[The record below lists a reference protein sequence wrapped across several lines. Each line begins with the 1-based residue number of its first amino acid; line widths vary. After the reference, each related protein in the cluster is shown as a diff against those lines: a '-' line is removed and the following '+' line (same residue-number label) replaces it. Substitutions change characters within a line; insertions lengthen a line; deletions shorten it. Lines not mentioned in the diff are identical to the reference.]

1 METPASGFAVV
12 PEWRHSLSAQS
23 DPATCMQVLV
33 LRSSVVDPLQSCMMQ
48 PKAASPTD
56 ESREYVQ
63 VKRKSLQGNACPV
76 ARTLDLI
83 GDWWSLL
90 IIRDALDGIRRFND
104 FQKSLDIAK
113 NMLSARLKGLVEQGI
128 LQAMP
133 AADGGAYKEYVLT
146 ERGKALQTVIVA
158 LSQWGGEFMYAP
170 GEPGSVMVDAKDR
183 QPIRKLELIAA
194 DGRSLAPEDVATRLG
209 VEH

>member
-1 METPASGFAVV
+1 
-12 PEWRHSLSAQS
+12 
-23 DPATCMQVLV
+23 
-33 LRSSVVDPLQSCMMQ
+33 
-48 PKAASPTD
+48 
-56 ESREYVQ
+56 

-90 IIRDALDGIRRFND
+90 IIRDALEGIRRFSD

-113 NMLSARLKGLVEQGI
+113 NILSARLKALVEQGI
-128 LQAMP
+128 LQTVP
-133 AADGGAYKEYVLT
+133 AADGGAYKEHALT

-170 GEPGSVMVDAKDR
+170 GESGSVMVDAQHR
-183 QPIRKLELIAA
+183 QPIRKLELLAE
-194 DGRSLAPEDVATRLG
+194 DGRKLQTDEVATRLG
-209 VEH
+209 VAH